1 MNRSITSLAQLVT
14 VYACVSLLA
23 APAMGQPSSGA
34 GAWTASRTVD
44 GHPDLQGVW
53 ANNIATPLERPDAWA
68 GKERLTDEELADLQQ
83 AAADVIASGEDAQ
96 FGDQLVLKAIE
107 RIKDAGS
114 YDTTGNYNQFWIVDR
129 DFDNRTSLVVEPS
142 NGKIPALTAAAA
154 ERSDA
159 ERAYRGDHPA
169 DGPEDRGLSERCANF
184 GVPRLGAGYNS
195 YFQVFQTPSHVVVL
209 KEMAHDAKVIAMD
222 GSPHVSD
229 RVRLWNGD
237 SRGRWDG
244 DTLVVETSNFS
255 PKSDFRESAENLHL
269 VERYTRVGP
278 DTLNY
283 EVTISDET
291 TWSQPWTVLIPLSRS
306 EDAVFEYACHEGN
319 YGMDGILSGH
329 RADEAAG
336 VTSTELQ

>member
-1 MNRSITSLAQLVT
+1 MNRRLLNSLTLLAT
-14 VYACVSLLA
+14 VFVCMSLLA
-23 APAMGQPSSGA
+23 VPVAGQSSSGTA
-34 GAWTASRTVD
+34 AWEAPRTVD

-68 GKERLTDEELADLQQ
+68 GKEKLTDEELADLQL

-107 RIKDAGS
+107 RIKDADS

-129 DFDNRTSLVVEPS
+129 DFDNRTSLVIEPS
-142 NGKIPALTAAAA
+142 DGKIPALTAAAV

-159 ERAYRGDHPA
+159 QRAYRSDHPA

-222 GSPHVSD
+222 STPHISD
-229 RVRLWNGD
+229 SVRLWNGD
-237 SRGRWDG
+237 SRGRWEG
-244 DTLVVETSNFS
+244 DTLVVETTNFS
-255 PKSDFRESAENLHL
+255 PKSDFRESAENLYL

-283 EVTISDET
+283 EVTISDPT
-291 TWSQPWTVLIPLSRS
+291 TWSQPWTVLIPLRRS

-319 YGMDGILSGH
+319 YGMEGILSGH
-329 RADEAAG
+329 RADESA
-336 VTSTELQ
+336 TRTDLQ